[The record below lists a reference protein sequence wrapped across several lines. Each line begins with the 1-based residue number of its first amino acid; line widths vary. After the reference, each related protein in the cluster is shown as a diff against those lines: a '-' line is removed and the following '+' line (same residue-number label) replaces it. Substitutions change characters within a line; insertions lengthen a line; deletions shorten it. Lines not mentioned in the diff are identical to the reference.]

1 MENTVG
7 NTLFDLLVTRD
18 FEPELLDSSG
28 KPVTAPADAELFSFD
43 WKTKNNNYGTVV
55 ILLGSDNELEIYYGD
70 NLGRGMATED
80 RSEWYKFLE
89 QMKNFAS
96 RNLMTFELNNISRL
110 KYTMQ
115 GMAAIKEGLFESFYG
130 RRNISYSDGPKQ
142 TKLVIKHSRNLG
154 EGEARFRAIES
165 LFVET
170 ADGERFKVPSRS
182 LAHGRMLERHIA
194 EGGTP
199 YDALGQH
206 INEIMNE
213 MSVLGRF
220 LRAAKNRNFSGN
232 VDQVVTEAV
241 RHYQALKT
249 KVKRMISQR
258 GYSEER
264 ENFDPTTTNE
274 STLAVEQLRSM
285 FIEQT
290 LDHRIEEALPMLARL
305 AAVGTSQPQQPV
317 HDMKELSEF
326 AGWMDSMTEQ
336 TPTAGGDDKRLDQL
350 MAQEI
355 TAGPDGVNAIEQLS
369 GTDADD
375 EQLFDR
381 IRELSSEDP
390 DAVIWD
396 YPGVK
401 ARLQQMG
408 IDVDSVSRNPT
419 EPESMPDPELESDPE
434 SDPGMAADIDAAAQD
449 FTREALDSDGIMMT
463 RPSNMSSESVERSAG
478 LQRMIELIN
487 R

>member
-18 FEPELLDSSG
+18 FEPELLDSGG
-28 KPVTAPADAELFSFD
+28 KPVTNPAEAELFSFD
-43 WKTKNNNYGTVV
+43 WKTQNNNYGTVV
-55 ILLGSDNELEIYYGD
+55 VLLGRDNELEVYYGD
-70 NLGRGMATED
+70 NLGRGMETED
-80 RSEWYKFLE
+80 RKEWYTFLE
-89 QMKNFAS
+89 QMKKFAS

-170 ADGERFKVPSRS
+170 ADGERFRVPSRS

-194 EGGTP
+194 EGGNP
-199 YDALGQH
+199 YDAFGQH
-206 INEIMNE
+206 INEIVSE
-213 MSVLGRF
+213 MSVLSRF
-220 LRAAKNRNFSGN
+220 LRASKNRNFTGN
-232 VDQVVTEAV
+232 VDQVVSEAV

-264 ENFDPTTTNE
+264 ENFDPTATNE
-274 STLAVEQLRSM
+274 STVAVEQLRSM

-290 LDHRIEEALPMLARL
+290 LDHRIEEALPVLARL
-305 AAVGTSQPQQPV
+305 AAVGVDQAAEPRPTP
-317 HDMKELSEF
+317 MKELSEF
-326 AGWMDSMTEQ
+326 AGWMDSITEQ
-336 TPTAGGDDKRLDQL
+336 TPTSGGDNKQLGQL

-355 TAGPDGVNAIEQLS
+355 TAGPDGINAIEQLS
-369 GTDADD
+369 GTAADD

-381 IRELSSEDP
+381 IRELSIENP
-390 DAVIWD
+390 DTNIWE
-396 YPGVK
+396 YPGVR

-408 IDVDSVSRNPT
+408 IDIDPVTEPAPEPAADPAAPPET
-419 EPESMPDPELESDPE
+419 EPEPDIAS
-434 SDPGMAADIDAAAQD
+434 DIDAAAQD
-449 FTREALDSDGIMMT
+449 LTKEALDTDGVMMT
-463 RPSNMSSESVERSAG
+463 RPSNMSSESAQPNSSLKRI
-478 LQRMIELIN
+478 IELIN